1 MFQNPINNPS
11 PFRVPIVTKGLCP
24 HPQHFFRVKSLLLLS
39 SDQQSNKD
47 VKMMEPSEYKERNV
61 MEGNFIR
68 NFKVNVRRQDSTQD
82 TEVSLGNFFLTNKV
96 LKCLVTGTQ
105 KMLISVFVTKIN

>member
-1 MFQNPINNPS
+1 
-11 PFRVPIVTKGLCP
+11 
-24 HPQHFFRVKSLLLLS
+24 
-39 SDQQSNKD
+39 
-47 VKMMEPSEYKERNV
+47 MMEPSEYKD
-61 MEGNFIR
+61 FIR
-68 NFKVNVRRQDSTQD
+68 NYKVNVRRQDSTQD

>member
-1 MFQNPINNPS
+1 MNNPS

-24 HPQHFFRVKSLLLLS
+24 QHIFRAKSSLLLS
-39 SDQQSNKD
+39 SDQQSNND
-47 VKMMEPSEYKERNV
+47 VKMMEPSEYKD
-61 MEGNFIR
+61 FIC

-82 TEVSLGNFFLTNKV
+82 TEVSLGNLFLTNKV

-105 KMLISVFVTKIN
+105 KTLICD

>member
-24 HPQHFFRVKSLLLLS
+24 QHIFRAKSSLLLFT
-39 SDQQSNKD
+39 DQQSNND

-61 MEGNFIR
+61 MKGNFIR

-82 TEVSLGNFFLTNKV
+82 TEVSLGNLFLTNKV

-105 KMLISVFVTKIN
+105 KMLICVSH